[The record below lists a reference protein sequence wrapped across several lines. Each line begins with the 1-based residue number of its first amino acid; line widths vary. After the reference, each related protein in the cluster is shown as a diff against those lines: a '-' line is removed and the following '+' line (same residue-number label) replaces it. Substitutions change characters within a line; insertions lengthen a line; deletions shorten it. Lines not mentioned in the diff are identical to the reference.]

1 MLLFTGELF
10 NATCGPTGA
19 GYTDN
24 LTAWTVLDPGNNGG
38 YGCTGV
44 IVNGT
49 DCVDAVTGE
58 YLFNSSRMGNS
69 IDFKCVLFTGEPAV
83 NLFAMAYA
91 VWDAFVDAFVRTEQV
106 SSWAIGL

>member
-24 LTAWTVLDPGNNGG
+24 LTAWTVLDPDNNGG

-58 YLFNSSRMGNS
+58 STSFILLVWAIRLRP
-69 IDFKCVLFTGEPAV
+69 CVLFTGEPAV

>member
-1 MLLFTGELF
+1 VLLFTGELF

-24 LTAWTVLDPGNNGG
+24 LTAWTVLDPDNNGG

-49 DCVDAVTGE
+49 DCVDAVT
-58 YLFNSSRMGNS
+58 
-69 IDFKCVLFTGEPAV
+69 
-83 NLFAMAYA
+83 
-91 VWDAFVDAFVRTEQV
+91 W
-106 SSWAIGL
+106 